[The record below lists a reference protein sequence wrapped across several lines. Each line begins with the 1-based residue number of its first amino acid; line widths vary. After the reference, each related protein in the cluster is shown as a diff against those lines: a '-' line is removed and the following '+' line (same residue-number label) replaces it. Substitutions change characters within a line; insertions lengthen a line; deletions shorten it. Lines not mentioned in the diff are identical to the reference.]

1 MPRQASIVFSNDAGT
16 ALDIVDE
23 GSVES
28 RLKYRF
34 RSPSIAG
41 SGEARGDS
49 GSTRPGTFRI
59 VSLLEV
65 VEPLDGRAFGRLG
78 ASSPFKVGPRER
90 DRLSAESWKVRSS
103 GRLFLSDSACTG
115 LWRWPTE

>member
-1 MPRQASIVFSNDAGT
+1 MPRQASIVSSNDAGT
-16 ALDIVDE
+16 ALEIVDE

-41 SGEARGDS
+41 SGDALGDS
-49 GSTRPGTFRI
+49 GSTRLGAFLI

-65 VEPLDGRAFGRLG
+65 AEPLSGRVFGRLG
-78 ASSPFKVGPRER
+78 ASSPFEVGTRER

-103 GRLFLSDSACTG
+103 GKLFLSDRACTG
-115 LWRWPTE
+115 L

>member
-16 ALDIVDE
+16 DLEIVDE

-41 SGEARGDS
+41 NGASWGDS
-49 GSTRPGTFRI
+49 TRLGAFRM

-65 VEPLDGRAFGRLG
+65 VELLDGRAFGRLG
-78 ASSPFKVGPRER
+78 GSSSLKAGTRER

-103 GRLFLSDSACTG
+103 GKLFLSDRACTG
-115 LWRWPTE
+115 L

>member
-1 MPRQASIVFSNDAGT
+1 MPRQASIVLSNDAGT
-16 ALDIVDE
+16 ALEMVDE

-41 SGEARGDS
+41 NGEARGDS
-49 GSTRPGTFRI
+49 WSPRPGAFRI

-65 VEPLDGRAFGRLG
+65 AEPLDGRAFGRLG
-78 ASSPFKVGPRER
+78 TSFPFKAGTRER

-103 GRLFLSDSACTG
+103 GKLFLRD
-115 LWRWPTE
+115 RP